1 MPPTAAAQPERQSLL
16 QGSSIHSQ
24 PHRLSHARISFP
36 SSSSSAFATDAS
48 EAESTLVGSDRG
60 SGVRS
65 GKSRLGAVGEGE
77 VRRKEGVPKLSRECL
92 WSEIKC
98 YGSYILPV
106 FLVFGVLV
114 IGVSL
119 TVVGIKLGWFK

>member
-1 MPPTAAAQPERQSLL
+1 ML
-16 QGSSIHSQ
+16 
-24 PHRLSHARISFP
+24 IS
-36 SSSSSAFATDAS
+36 
-48 EAESTLVGSDRG
+48 
-60 SGVRS
+60 
-65 GKSRLGAVGEGE
+65 
-77 VRRKEGVPKLSRECL
+77 
-92 WSEIKC
+92 SEIKC